1 MTRELNQPN
10 QIFASFDE
18 DPGFQWTVDHIQVLN
33 DLMSCVREG
42 DMNGMNQ
49 LISLNTLKL
58 DLKEDHE
65 LRLAEDELRHVK
77 NLVIILIQ
85 MLSIAARSGGL
96 PEMMSLRLK
105 EQYIRRLENLSDV
118 RDVIEFADTV
128 KTDFCRYVHDLRSP
142 RVYSMR
148 IQKIIDHIDQCCTRK
163 ITLQELA
170 DLAGVSKEHL
180 TRIFRTEL
188 GMTPGKYIR
197 RRRVRIA
204 MQMLEQTDLS
214 ISRISEFLA
223 FSSQPYFQKVFKEET
238 GVTPLAFRKH
248 PDQKNI
254 V

>member
-77 NLVIILIQ
+77 NLVIILVQ

-118 RDVIEFADTV
+118 RDVTEFADTV

-188 GMTPGKYIR
+188 GMTPGEYIR
-197 RRRVRIA
+197 RRRVGIA

>member
-1 MTRELNQPN
+1 
-10 QIFASFDE
+10 
-18 DPGFQWTVDHIQVLN
+18 
-33 DLMSCVREG
+33 
-42 DMNGMNQ
+42 MNGMNQ
-49 LISLNTLKL
+49 LISLNALKL

-105 EQYIRRLENLSDV
+105 EQYIRKLENLSDV
-118 RDVIEFADTV
+118 RDVTEFADTV

-148 IQKIIDHIDQCCTRK
+148 TQKIIDHIDQCCTRK

-188 GMTPGKYIR
+188 GMTPGEYIR

>member
-188 GMTPGKYIR
+188 GMTPGEYIR